1 MKEGLWFRK
10 LFLAVSGKHGAMQL
24 LCDNESALSLMQS
37 SATKISSRTQ
47 HIGVQFWFVLN
58 HIMKGDVVP
67 KFVRS
72 EEMLADGFTKPYAGP
87 AVESNM
93 RRIGMCIPSEC

>member
-1 MKEGLWFRK
+1 MFGVRF
-10 LFLAVSGKHGAMQL
+10 V
-24 LCDNESALSLMQS
+24 
-37 SATKISSRTQ
+37 TV

-72 EEMLADGFTKPYAGP
+72 EEMLADGFTKKP
-87 AVESNM
+87 ALHS
-93 RRIGMCIPSEC
+93 